1 MTDRIVL
8 VIGASSKV
16 GRELI
21 KEFASR
27 NYKLILH
34 CCNHCRELIDEMN
47 KYEKLKQ
54 NVLGIIRY
62 DFRESRSDLFVDK
75 VSSYARKL
83 DAIVALSA
91 IYDETPDNKLTDDLV
106 MEVFQINLLT
116 YVVALPKLIE
126 LLKDSGIAI
135 LFSDAIAL
143 KDRNIYVGLNPSL
156 PYVVSKSGLITL
168 AKFLSSKVTKKRI
181 VVIAPSWIDTGELNT
196 KLKLRVI
203 ESTSVKEIINIRDLI
218 NLIILFI
225 EDMRGISGVVIE
237 LSSNFLT

>member
-1 MTDRIVL
+1 M
-8 VIGASSKV
+8 K
-16 GRELI
+16 EL
-21 KEFASR
+21 ANR

-34 CCNHCRELIDEMN
+34 CCNHCREIVDEMN
-47 KYEKLKQ
+47 SYETLKR

-62 DFRESRSDLFVDK
+62 DFKESKSSLFIDK
-75 VSSYARKL
+75 VRSYTHKL

-91 IYDETPDNKLTDDLV
+91 IYDETPEDKLTDDLV

-116 YVVALPKLIE
+116 YIVMIPKLIE
-126 LLKDSGIAI
+126 MLEEGGVVI

-181 VVIAPSWIDTGELNT
+181 VVIAPSWIDTGKLNT
-196 KLKLRVI
+196 KLKLRAI
-203 ESTSVKEIINIRDLI
+203 ESTSAKEIINVRDLI
-218 NLIILFI
+218 NLIVLLI
-225 EDMRGISGVVIE
+225 EDMRGVSGVVIE